1 VKHEPT
7 GDLKIDREY
16 GESLIAWS
24 GQYDAYSRL
33 AASDALQL
41 VLAPFE
47 EALGVRGEIPKK
59 AGIDLL
65 RGWAFDIASWH
76 TRMCPG
82 EFGAEVSAPVHR
94 CHPLLGLIVLAL
106 LANPAASEAD
116 LPPSP
121 PDGVAEFETDPRVFQ
136 RVQFYVDQ
144 KTYPRSIFQIH
155 AGPEAPL
162 HVLREAIIE
171 SWEPR
176 NRTWQYAKELKPW
189 KVGKGNAIFWTKSKS
204 FGEQRWELMDHSEID
219 KFIY

>member
-1 VKHEPT
+1 VKPEPA
-7 GDLKIDREY
+7 DDDKLDREY

-24 GQYDAYSRL
+24 DQYNAYTRL
-33 AASDALQL
+33 AAPDALEL

-47 EALGVRGEIPKK
+47 EALGVTGEIPKK

-76 TRMCPG
+76 KRMCTE
-82 EFGAEVSAPVHR
+82 EFGAEISAPVHR

-116 LPPSP
+116 LPPSR

-144 KTYPRSIFQIH
+144 KPHPRRMFRIH
-155 AGPEAPL
+155 AGSEAPL

-171 SWEPR
+171 SWEPS
-176 NRTWQYAKELKPW
+176 NLSWHYTADLKPW

-204 FGEQRWELMDHSEID
+204 LGEQRWELIDHSEID
-219 KFIY
+219 KLLY